1 MLSPIN
7 KKVSPGLSAMSIS
20 DMTKIPRATVIR
32 KCKFLLKNSYVETNE
47 KKQYFLSVKNNEL
60 ILPYQREFFK
70 KKAYFLSQML
80 NLIAIS

>member
-1 MLSPIN
+1 
-7 KKVSPGLSAMSIS
+7 MSIS

-47 KKQYFLSVKNNEL
+47 KTTFFISKNNEL
-60 ILPYQREFFK
+60 IIPYQREFFK